1 MLLHMICLYWGWVG
15 SCVTVASL
23 TVVKSRVHIG
33 VHIATLIPVHA
44 VFLRTSV
51 EEGWKYEP

>member
-1 MLLHMICLYWGWVG
+1 MLLHIICLYWGWVG

-23 TVVKSRVHIG
+23 TVVKSCVN
-33 VHIATLIPVHA
+33 IATLIPVHA